1 MVSVRA
7 IVGPTGR
14 LLPEEIAVAALLRL
28 RQGSNDALRV
38 LMLAERQEF
47 VEDEID
53 CAEREKPDEIGKGF
67 LKPDAFDQ
75 KKDDGKLHDVGA
87 SVGCKK

>member
-28 RQGSNDALRV
+28 RQGSNALRV

>member
-1 MVSVRA
+1 MNAVNEHKKFGMA
-7 IVGPTGR
+7 I
-14 LLPEEIAVAALLRL
+14 EKW
-28 RQGSNDALRV
+28 RV